1 MNGALPEALFRLA
14 EAGVFLLQ
22 AMGVLLVLGG
32 IAALAVL
39 FFAVR
44 HLIRLRR
51 MVKQSRRMAGLR
63 LRETPPRR
71 FKL

>member
-1 MNGALPEALFRLA
+1 MASLPEALFRLA
-14 EAGVFLLQ
+14 EAGTFLLQ

-32 IAALAVL
+32 FAALAVL

-51 MVKQSRRMAGLR
+51 MTELR
-63 LRETPPRR
+63 LHEAPPPRR
-71 FKL
+71 FTL

>member
-1 MNGALPEALFRLA
+1 MNGTLPEALFRLA
-14 EAGVFLLQ
+14 EAGTFLLQ
-22 AMGVLLVLGG
+22 TMGVLLGLGG

-51 MVKQSRRMAGLR
+51 MTELR
-63 LRETPPRR
+63 AREAPPPRR